1 VTTKSTAV
9 RTSSL
14 TPGRRPLVSFET
26 GDQYLIDE
34 LIGRGG
40 FGGVYRA
47 RFVHEGGVTPQP
59 VCVKTTVD
67 VGSWHREAY
76 FGEVLKGHAGAVQML
91 GSFVGHQGAR
101 RPLYCSVFELCER
114 SVGGALRAGQLRWS
128 EAKILREFRSVVR
141 AVSDLHASGA
151 VHRDITPLNVLLTFD
166 GHLKLAD
173 FGIAIHGIARG
184 VRADAFN
191 PWHAPVTVLVGGK
204 RSWTPREDVWQLGQ
218 LLARLLG
225 ADVPQRLASAH
236 VRKLRCS
243 DRSKAL
249 IYRSIASRE
258 HRFRD
263 AGHLL
268 DAMARDSDIAYSR
281 VTSVRGRTIVFTGQ
295 GSMKRSALW
304 RLARRAGARPVAR
317 VSRDVAL
324 VVVSGR
330 SPVWA
335 AGATGRKI
343 LAALKLRDEGH
354 AIRFV
359 TERQFLAA
367 ARGRLRRSNKPAV
380 S

>member
-1 VTTKSTAV
+1 MREGWTLRMGSDTL
-9 RTSSL
+9 R
-14 TPGRRPLVSFET
+14 PGKRPLVSFET

-40 FGGVYRA
+40 FGRVYRA
-47 RFVHEGGVTPQP
+47 RFVHEGGVAPQT

-67 VGSWHREAY
+67 VSSWHREAY
-76 FGEVLKGHAGAVQML
+76 FGEILRGHAGAVQML
-91 GSFVGHQGAR
+91 GSFVGHHGPR

-114 SVGGALRAGQLRWS
+114 SVSGALTGGGLEWS
-128 EAKILREFRSVVR
+128 EAKILKEFRAVVR

-151 VHRDITPLNVLLTFD
+151 VHRDITPRNVLLTFD

-191 PWHAPVTVLVGGK
+191 PWHAPVTVLAGGK
-204 RSWTPREDVWQLGQ
+204 RTWTAREDVWQLGQ

-225 ADVPQRLASAH
+225 ADVPQRLASSH
-236 VRKLRCS
+236 VRKLACS

-249 IYRSIASRE
+249 VYRSIASRE
-258 HRFRD
+258 HRYPD

-268 DAMARDSDIAYSR
+268 EAMGRDSDLEYSR
-281 VTSVRGRTIVFTGQ
+281 ITSVAGRTIVFTGQ

-304 RLARRAGARPVAR
+304 RIARKAGAHLSAR
-317 VSRDVAL
+317 VSRDVDV

-343 LAALKLRDEGH
+343 LAALRLKEEGH

-359 TERQFLAA
+359 TEARFLAA
-367 ARGRLRRSNKPAV
+367 ARRGAKRRR
-380 S
+380 